1 VRKGKNWKSVSELNG
16 FTIPNSYENSKLEL
30 FKSNHF
36 LAIKHYFAFFSEQ
49 PSEVHLVV
57 EARYITAVGH
67 TAAEEADNEF
77 LQQGAAIV
85 LGTISKQGFFEFL
98 REKAFG
104 KNV

>member
-1 VRKGKNWKSVSELNG
+1 LEICVRVKWIYN
-16 FTIPNSYENSKLEL
+16 PKLLRERKIRIL
-30 FKSNHF
+30 KSNNS

-67 TAAEEADNEF
+67 TATEEADNEL

-85 LGTISKQGFFEFL
+85 LGSISKKGFFEFL
-98 REKAFG
+98 
-104 KNV
+104 